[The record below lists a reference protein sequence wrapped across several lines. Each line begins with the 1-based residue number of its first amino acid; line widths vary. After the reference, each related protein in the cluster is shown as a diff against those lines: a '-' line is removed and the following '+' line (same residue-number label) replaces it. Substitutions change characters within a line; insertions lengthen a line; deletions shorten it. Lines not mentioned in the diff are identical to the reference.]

1 MVKGTEHLQEA
12 GGARGALRPRVAGE
26 SLKVAETIL
35 KKRQQDLKEKAKRA
49 KALSQFKRAKKAS
62 LHTNKVKSAQ
72 HFVKKALLAMQD
84 SKRVRVQRNRKAKQQ
99 RQPDCRVY
107 CVVRNHRKGGCRE
120 TRKALEALGLS
131 KPYSCTLIPNDE
143 TATTTLRKISPFI
156 FYGLPSADTV
166 RRLFLTRARMQSD
179 EGGPPVPL
187 SNNVMI
193 EDAFGSMGILCLEDL
208 VEHILTCGPH
218 FAQLMQK
225 VGKFQLTS
233 LKQVEGLEA
242 KRMEYGFLGD
252 KINIKVTQL
261 T

>member
-1 MVKGTEHLQEA
+1 MGEGVLPQSIGSPHGLS
-12 GGARGALRPRVAGE
+12 ARGGGKLRGAEGGE
-26 SLKVAETIL
+26 HFLKSCFELGIL
-35 KKRQQDLKEKAKRA
+35 VTDEACRGVCRN
-49 KALSQFKRAKKAS
+49 
-62 LHTNKVKSAQ
+62 LH
-72 HFVKKALLAMQD
+72 
-84 SKRVRVQRNRKAKQQ
+84 
-99 RQPDCRVY
+99 
-107 CVVRNHRKGGCRE
+107 
-120 TRKALEALGLS
+120 ALGLS

-166 RRLFLTRARMQSD
+166 RRLFLTRQVPLLLAGAVAARPRQAHAGAGAQARMQSD